1 MVRVEPMWNVLA
13 KIVIR
18 MMVMMMMMDDDD
30 DDDTG
35 ITLYIIGMI
44 LLPEG

>member
-1 MVRVEPMWNVLA
+1 MECTCKDCNQ
-13 KIVIR
+13 
-18 MMVMMMMMDDDD
+18 DDD